1 MLVVIKK
8 PINKQTWHNLHS
20 MPFELIHFVI
30 VSPIQDN
37 TFILILCVHW
47 IYYIHLS
54 KPLFLLP
61 CNPPISGASHD
72 WDSLSLGISHVVI
85 VLPIEDNSFIQIWRS
100 VAEGLSFA
108 EYKTYNNYKFYCSGF
123 QRQLLISWMAS
134 NYASGS
140 INLKEQL
147 RKCWDSD
154 FDWTLLPDNIAKVRF
169 L

>member
-1 MLVVIKK
+1 MPIPKHDHAPLLTVLVVIKK
-8 PINKQTWHNLHS
+8 PINKGTCHNLHS

-47 IYYIHLS
+47 IFYIHLS

-72 WDSLSLGISHVVI
+72 WDSLSLGISHIVI

-108 EYKTYNNYKFYCSGF
+108 EYKTYNNYKFYLFRLSKTTSDLLNGF
-123 QRQLLISWMAS
+123 Q
-134 NYASGS
+134 
-140 INLKEQL
+140 L
-147 RKCWDSD
+147 RILQHQSKGTTS
-154 FDWTLLPDNIAKVRF
+154 
-169 L
+169 